1 MGMENIPESN
11 QLLAA
16 LDDTVLARLR
26 PDLEPVDIAAREV
39 IAEQAESPSH
49 VYFIT
54 SGIVSRVAVTR
65 TGRSLELACTG
76 AEGAAGVFD
85 VLGLPVMS
93 HRIIAQLPTTALR
106 IPAAAFRQHVHETPV
121 LVERVAAYTTV
132 VITQFVQA
140 AICARFHTST
150 QRLCRWLV
158 TATSRAGV
166 VHLPWSHEWIAE
178 MVGGPRSAVS
188 HAAAALR
195 DAGLIEYK
203 RNGVVVRNV
212 RGLRRQSCECL
223 GIVERTI
230 EQFCAHTS
238 GTLSS
243 ARIHPHVSGFDG
255 RTKATE

>member
-1 MGMENIPESN
+1 VQEIFRQLISYGAMRMENIPESN

-93 HRIIAQLPTTALR
+93 HRIIAQLPIAAEWDRAVRVPPTTW
-106 IPAAAFRQHVHETPV
+106 
-121 LVERVAAYTTV
+121 
-132 VITQFVQA
+132 
-140 AICARFHTST
+140 CARFSKPSL
-150 QRLCRWLV
+150 QRPIPDRV
-158 TATSRAGV
+158 SRTWV
-166 VHLPWSHEWIAE
+166 EWRRPLRVKMVHNGIEYANMQLIAE
-178 MVGGPRSAVS
+178 AYDL
-188 HAAAALR
+188 LR
-195 DAGLIEYK
+195 EGL
-203 RNGVVVRNV
+203 
-212 RGLRRQSCECL
+212 GLSVEKTYLRQKP
-223 GIVERTI
+223 
-230 EQFCAHTS
+230 
-238 GTLSS
+238 SS
-243 ARIHPHVSGFDG
+243 S
-255 RTKATE
+255 